1 MKAMGYAQRVLT
13 KLSLSGNTLSA
24 TAKNNGNDE
33 TDTVDLSGL
42 SVAYAS
48 SAGNADTVDSIHGTE
63 LAKKSDGIITNIT
76 FSENPSLISGGN
88 DSVEMRVLRI
98 TDNSASSYAASLDV
112 VYLHKLILE
121 FTYRGSKCYVTIDVY
136 ISNSND
142 ITVNDCYWYLRHI
155 NTNQNSYYPVN
166 GVRGFSS
173 GVGIIW
179 GCYAK
184 TSTSIIF
191 LEYGSAGNNGLDINN
206 SDITIASQKCIRIAH
221 LRS

>member
-1 MKAMGYAQRVLT
+1 MPNL
-13 KLSLSGNTLSA
+13 
-24 TAKNNGNDE
+24 
-33 TDTVDLSGL
+33 
-42 SVAYAS
+42 
-48 SAGNADTVDSIHGTE
+48 I
-63 LAKKSDGIITNIT
+63 DGIINNIT

-88 DSVEMRVLRI
+88 DSVEMRVSRI

-142 ITVNDCYWYLRHI
+142 ITVNDCYWYLKHI

-179 GCYAK
+179 GCYAQ

-206 SDITIASQKCIRIAH
+206 SDITIASQKCIKIAH
-221 LRS
+221 LKY

>member
-1 MKAMGYAQRVLT
+1 MPNL
-13 KLSLSGNTLSA
+13 
-24 TAKNNGNDE
+24 
-33 TDTVDLSGL
+33 
-42 SVAYAS
+42 
-48 SAGNADTVDSIHGTE
+48 I
-63 LAKKSDGIITNIT
+63 DGIITNIT

-88 DSVEMRVLRI
+88 DSVEMRVSRI

-121 FTYRGSKCYVTIDVY
+121 FTFRSTKSYVTIDVY

-166 GVRGFSS
+166 GVRAFSS
-173 GVGIIW
+173 GNTVIY
-179 GCYAK
+179 GCHAN

-191 LEYGSAGNNGLDINN
+191 LEYGSTGNSGLDINN

>member
-1 MKAMGYAQRVLT
+1 MPNL
-13 KLSLSGNTLSA
+13 
-24 TAKNNGNDE
+24 
-33 TDTVDLSGL
+33 
-42 SVAYAS
+42 
-48 SAGNADTVDSIHGTE
+48 I
-63 LAKKSDGIITNIT
+63 DGIINNIT

-88 DSVEMRVLRI
+88 DSVEMRILR
-98 TDNSASSYAASLDV
+98 TAGTNSFASYAASLDV

-121 FTYRGSKCYVTIDVY
+121 FTYRTTKCYVTIDVY

-142 ITVNDCYWYLRHI
+142 ITVSDCYWYLRHI
-155 NTNQNSYYPVN
+155 NTSQNSYYPVN

-173 GVGIIW
+173 GSTVIW

-191 LEYGSAGNNGLDINN
+191 LEYGSAGNSGLDINN

-221 LRS
+221 LRT

>member
-1 MKAMGYAQRVLT
+1 MRISRT
-13 KLSLSGNTLSA
+13 TGN
-24 TAKNNGNDE
+24 NY
-33 TDTVDLSGL
+33 V
-42 SVAYAS
+42 
-48 SAGNADTVDSIHGTE
+48 
-63 LAKKSDGIITNIT
+63 
-76 FSENPSLISGGN
+76 
-88 DSVEMRVLRI
+88 
-98 TDNSASSYAASLDV
+98 SSYAASLDV

-121 FTYRGSKCYVTIDVY
+121 FMYRTTKSYVTIDVY

-191 LEYGSAGNNGLDINN
+191 LEYGSTGNSGLDINN
-206 SDITIASQKCIRIAH
+206 SDITIASQKCIKIAH
-221 LRS
+221 LKY